1 MKRMPLSAIVPCT
14 SDRGKDALIEAD
26 QPTAWFD
33 PAPAVVQ
40 ALAEGLIGLGFDVI
54 PPRTNALLCRL
65 PSKLPDARV
74 LVTELAVRGLLIADA
89 ARLGLADNRMVSIAV
104 KDRNTNLA
112 MLEILRARLSETF
125 QPKFSLSSPLPH
137 DL

>member
-1 MKRMPLSAIVPCT
+1 MK
-14 SDRGKDALIEAD
+14 KDALIEAD
-26 QPTAWFD
+26 EPNACFD
-33 PAPAVVQ
+33 PPPAVVH

-54 PPRTNALLCRL
+54 PPHTNTLLCRL

-89 ARLGLADNRMVSIAV
+89 ARLGLSADNRMVSIAV
-104 KDRNTNLA
+104 KDRDTNLA
-112 MLEILRARLSETF
+112 ILEILRARLSETF

-137 DL
+137 DF